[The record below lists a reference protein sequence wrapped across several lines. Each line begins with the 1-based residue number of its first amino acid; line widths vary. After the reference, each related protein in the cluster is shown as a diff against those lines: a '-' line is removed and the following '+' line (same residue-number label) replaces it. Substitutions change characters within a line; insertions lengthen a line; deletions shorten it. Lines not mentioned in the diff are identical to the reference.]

1 MPWSLAL
8 LEDSEWRRATSY
20 ADRATGLLPYGRFI
34 GLLAG
39 GPEAEN
45 DWSGFT
51 RVQFRIWKS
60 DESTTTSAEQSSQA
74 CAPRTPFAAL
84 I

>member
-1 MPWSLAL
+1 MPSSRARLD
-8 LEDSEWRRATSY
+8 DSEQRRSTRY
-20 ADRATGLLPYGRFI
+20 ADRATGLIPCGRLI

-60 DESTTTSAEQSSQA
+60 DESTTTSAEQSSQV
-74 CAPRTPFAAL
+74 CAPRTPFASL